1 MMFAMHGANRSY
13 SLLLPRSLAS
23 GRLWRVTFVV
33 ILAAWSVA
41 VSAQRSTPSHAN
53 SRLAVAIDRALAEG
67 HDAILPPH
75 VSNLLGI
82 SPQEQEVPVKQFA
95 EMGEPIRGF
104 EVSTA
109 VHNNVVIF
117 VESRAQK
124 ESTFYLFSRFGALR
138 KVLSVKEG
146 VGHSR
151 QPTPD
156 DREAFEKEKR
166 RWIDQLAPKVASP
179 PA

>member
-1 MMFAMHGANRSY
+1 MMLAMHAASHSASVFSPRNICVRQLQTIALM
-13 SLLLPRSLAS
+13 LLLAVCGAATHVQAQTKAPKSP
-23 GRLWRVTFVV
+23 
-33 ILAAWSVA
+33 LAA
-41 VSAQRSTPSHAN
+41 
-53 SRLAVAIDRALAEG
+53 AIARVLAEG

-95 EMGEPIRGF
+95 EMGEPIRGI

-109 VHNNVVIF
+109 DHNNVVIF

-124 ESTFYLFSRFGALR
+124 ESTFYLMSRGGVLR
-138 KVLSVKEG
+138 KVLSVQQG

-151 QPTPD
+151 QPTKD
-156 DREAFEKEKR
+156 DKESFEKEKQH
-166 RWIDQLAPKVASP
+166 WVAQLAPKHR
-179 PA
+179 